1 MIRQQRDECCWNNK
15 KGCDSRVLVA
25 ARDQE
30 GHTDR
35 QTKHTIVR
43 RRGGNTYGESN
54 ESGRRERS
62 YKTTIVD
69 SVKMIIKEASLDQKQ
84 NLQRPEGRTSCDP
97 KFNSERHK
105 TSEDQTSSRKE
116 LRFLTAPEV
125 DCKKEKFSTV

>member
-1 MIRQQRDECCWNNK
+1 
-15 KGCDSRVLVA
+15 
-25 ARDQE
+25 
-30 GHTDR
+30 
-35 QTKHTIVR
+35 
-43 RRGGNTYGESN
+43 
-54 ESGRRERS
+54 
-62 YKTTIVD
+62 
-69 SVKMIIKEASLDQKQ
+69 MIIKEASLDQKQ